1 MLQSVSF
8 LVAGTEVEGILHLP
22 DGETLGGVAVLG
34 GRGGDIEAGAGLCT
48 AIERAGVAALRFTWR
63 APDDIKAA
71 LADVAAAI
79 RLLRA
84 HPSVPQRAGVVGHS
98 YGGAVAAIAAGRDSR
113 LRAAVLIVPPAER
126 DYFGGL
132 RPMAEL
138 SRTRA
143 RVLIVGA
150 SADEVVA
157 PGDAERYAV
166 LLRQAG
172 VTHRLVMVEGAD
184 HQFFEHEHRE
194 QAERAI
200 TDWLRQAFAA

>member
-1 MLQSVSF
+1 LLQRVSF
-8 LVAGTEVEGILHLP
+8 PVTGTEVEGILHLP
-22 DGETLGGVAVLG
+22 DGETLGGVAVVG
-34 GRGGDIEAGAGLCT
+34 GREGNVESGRGLSD
-48 AIERAGVAALRFTWR
+48 AIAAAGVAALRFPWR
-63 APDDIKAA
+63 VPGDMKAA
-71 LADVAAAI
+71 LADVAGAI

-98 YGGAVAAIAAGRDSR
+98 YGGAVAALAAGRDSR
-113 LRAAVLIVPPAER
+113 LRAAVLMVPPAER
-126 DYFGGL
+126 EYFGTL

-150 SADEVVA
+150 TRDTQVDPADA
-157 PGDAERYAV
+157 GRYAA

-172 VTHRLVMVEGAD
+172 VTHRLVMIEGAD
-184 HQFFEHEHRE
+184 HQFTLPEPRA

-200 TDWLRQAFAA
+200 TEWLRDALAG